1 MNRILLL
8 QTLLLL
14 LALIFGAGVPVA
26 NGVQEEE
33 GDIGRPPSVT
43 KVWIEMLDEP
53 PQQAN
58 VEEEIDILHEISP
71 SGETGEK
78 DHSTRNLQQ
87 FLPYCDGIKTEILCT
102 NMKTNKD
109 CATEIVPYNRNG
121 CYLYLKYTIAI
132 TNKGSEVAK
141 IAGLTRQLNGE
152 ERDFSGMISKTFV
165 LKPRMRINIS
175 RTEYVD
181 YCEAHKFIG
190 TGAEVL
196 ANVGSELAT
205 RTCVEH
211 DIYIVSGDVNM

>member
-1 MNRILLL
+1 MIRILLL
-8 QTLLLL
+8 QTLLVLVL
-14 LALIFGAGVPVA
+14 LALIFG
-26 NGVQEEE
+26 NGVQAE

-58 VEEEIDILHEISP
+58 VEKEIDILHEISA
-71 SGETGEK
+71 SDETGER
-78 DHSTRNLQQ
+78 DHGTRNLQQ

-121 CYLYLKYTIAI
+121 CYLYLKYTITIA
-132 TNKGSEVAK
+132 NKGSEVAK
-141 IAGLTRQLNGE
+141 ITGITRQLNGE

-211 DIYIVSGDVNM
+211 DVYIVSGDINV